1 MALAFAKTPALFKL
15 ILLLCFRI
23 IKGSVQ
29 QINAVYWWGEPEL
42 RGDIQG
48 TFNSSPLKS
57 CDQTVTKRN
66 NKTLGVL
73 WNPVGW
79 MKSMEFKGWKKRKNK
94 RLKPGS
100 TWENWGWLHILQN
113 NGQKSELSRV
123 TQWKKV
129 LWFMIHGEVVI
140 PLSHLCVCCALFLQC
155 HPHCWWREDCC
166 CLEYSNLHQLLFI
179 LNQLSLCLCD

>member
-1 MALAFAKTPALFKL
+1 MGWAWT
-15 ILLLCFRI
+15 
-23 IKGSVQ
+23 Q
-29 QINAVYWWGEPEL
+29 L
-42 RGDIQG
+42 RGDRKG
-48 TFNSSPLKS
+48 TFNSSPSNKLLLWNP
-57 CDQTVTKRN
+57 VTRLPKR
-66 NKTLGVL
+66 NKTLGML

-79 MKSMEFKGWKKRKNK
+79 MKSTEFKGWKKRKK
-94 RLKPGS
+94 RLKPP

-155 HPHCWWREDCC
+155 HPHCWWREDFCC
-166 CLEYSNLHQLLFI
+166 CCGEYSNLHQFLFNLNQHEMMFLWLICSLLAYYYFI
-179 LNQLSLCLCD
+179 LNSSY